1 LYYIFETLLFLKTII
16 IKNKLIKKHSEMQ
29 KELVSLLKGVAVVV
43 AGVLIANAIEK
54 KYMSTKTLV
63 PLETEV

>member
-1 LYYIFETLLFLKTII
+1 
-16 IKNKLIKKHSEMQ
+16 MQ

-54 KYMSTKTLV
+54 KYMSTRISAPMV
-63 PLETEV
+63 ETEA

>member
-1 LYYIFETLLFLKTII
+1 
-16 IKNKLIKKHSEMQ
+16 MQ

-63 PLETEV
+63 PLDAEA

>member
-1 LYYIFETLLFLKTII
+1 
-16 IKNKLIKKHSEMQ
+16 MQ

-54 KYMSTKTLV
+54 KYMSTKISV
-63 PLETEV
+63 PQEVEA

>member
-1 LYYIFETLLFLKTII
+1 
-16 IKNKLIKKHSEMQ
+16 MQ

-54 KYMSTKTLV
+54 KYMSTKISM
-63 PLETEV
+63 PTEVGA

>member
-1 LYYIFETLLFLKTII
+1 
-16 IKNKLIKKHSEMQ
+16 MQ

-54 KYMSTKTLV
+54 KYMSTRISAPV
-63 PLETEV
+63 EMEA

>member
-1 LYYIFETLLFLKTII
+1 
-16 IKNKLIKKHSEMQ
+16 MQ
-29 KELVSLLKGVAVVV
+29 KELVSLLKSVAVVV

-63 PLETEV
+63 PLETGA